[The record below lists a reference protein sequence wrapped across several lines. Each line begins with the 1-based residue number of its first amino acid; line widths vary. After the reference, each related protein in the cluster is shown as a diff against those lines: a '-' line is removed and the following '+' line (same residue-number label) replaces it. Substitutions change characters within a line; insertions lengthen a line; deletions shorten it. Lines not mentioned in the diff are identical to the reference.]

1 MVNAYPNPS
10 PLDVVNL
17 LRGNELFTDFF
28 DHPEKLKSLLN
39 KTVPAIVENA
49 RRIRNALTNP
59 WGGSFIF
66 NKWIPEGLLIL
77 EDAADLCSPAIYE
90 EFGKPYT
97 QEVIRQMG
105 GAYLH
110 HHSLGAHQF
119 ANMAS
124 LEGLYVQQISS
135 DPNCPRP
142 IRDFESLMEKTGGR
156 TVDLECTPDEVYENI
171 VSLLKGK
178 CFLWV
183 ECSTVE
189 EAQSVTEFVK
199 QATRP

>member
-10 PLDVVNL
+10 PLDIVNL

-28 DHPEKLKSLLN
+28 DYPEKLKFLLSE
-39 KTVPAIVENA
+39 TVPAIVHNA
-49 RRIRNALTNP
+49 RRINDALWNP
-59 WGGSFIF
+59 WGGTFLF

-77 EDAADLCSPAIYE
+77 EDAADLCSPSVYE

-119 ANMAS
+119 ASMAS

-135 DPNCPRP
+135 DPNCARP
-142 IRDFESLMEKTGGR
+142 IRDFGSLMEKTGGR
-156 TVDLECTPDEVYENI
+156 AVDLECTPEEVYVNI
-171 VSLLKGK
+171 DSLSKGK
-178 CFLWV
+178 CILWV
-183 ECSTVE
+183 ECASVA
-189 EAQSVTEFVK
+189 EAQDVTDFVK
-199 QATRP
+199 RAI